1 VVIRIPDS
9 KPLLMKISAVV
20 YELDQ
25 TNLIESTAGRVCLSA
40 IIHAVKRFRKYGADA
55 SQLDT
60 AARREM
66 VYVTQRAR
74 LRQIYKLGHVDQAN
88 NSIIHRRQ

>member
-1 VVIRIPDS
+1 
-9 KPLLMKISAVV
+9 MKISAVV

-40 IIHAVKRFRKYGADA
+40 IIHAVKRFQKYGADA

-66 VYVTQRAR
+66 VYVTQRG